1 MATTDRNQ
9 VPSIP
14 QHLPV
19 LPLRNM
25 VLFTG
30 VPTQLL
36 VGRAGSLQLIQDAW
50 EGDRLI
56 AITAQK
62 EGEEEAPQPK
72 DLYEVGVVGLIHRVY
87 KLPENHLQ
95 ILVRGVKRARL
106 VEYTETSPYLQAR
119 VEILEEVEL
128 GTQEEQA
135 LAQNLSQ
142 QFQKM
147 VILVPTLDN
156 ELQVTAI
163 NLERQPAQLADF
175 IASGLDLPI
184 AEKQALLEELSARK
198 RQEALTVL
206 LNRELSILEMG
217 HKIQNQVQEEV
228 GQVQRE
234 HYLREQMRV
243 IQQEL
248 GEDGAG
254 ELEEL
259 RQRIGKA
266 KLPEEVDKEVQREF
280 GRLTHIP
287 SSAAEYTVVRTYLD
301 WILDLPWRKS
311 SRDRLDIGKA
321 RQVLEEDHEGL
332 DKIKERILEHLAV
345 CKLKK
350 DSKGPIFCFVGPPGV
365 GKTSLGRSIA
375 RAMGRKFARISLGG
389 VHDEA
394 EIRGHRR
401 TYIGAL
407 PGRIIQSLH
416 KVGTNN
422 PVLMLDEIDKVG
434 ADFRGDPAAA
444 LLEVLDPEQ
453 NSSFVDHYLDV
464 PFDLSKVMFIATAN
478 QLETIPPALLDRME
492 IIQLSGY
499 TEDEKV
505 RIARTHLLPR
515 QLREHGLQRRK
526 VKMED
531 EAIRALIR
539 NYTQEAG
546 LRNLEREVGRICRK
560 IARQVVEGGK
570 GGFAISHEDLAQY
583 LGAERVQMTRRENI
597 GSPGVVAGLAW
608 TPVGGEVMFVEAT
621 KMKGSKGLT
630 LTGKLGEVMKESAQI
645 ALSYVRTRVD
655 EWGIDH
661 NFFDKQDIHIHLPSG
676 AVPKDGPSAGVTVA
690 TSLLSILTGRPVR
703 EDVAMTGEVT
713 LRGRVLPV
721 GGIKEK
727 VLAAHR
733 AGMSTVILPRRNSN
747 DLDELPDVVRQQL
760 HFVLVED
767 LAEVFEASLAEKSVR
782 RAA

>member
-14 QHLPV
+14 KHLPV

-72 DLYEVGVVGLIHRVY
+72 DLHEVGVVGLIHRVY

-95 ILVRGVKRARL
+95 ILVRGIKRARL
-106 VEYTETSPYLQAR
+106 VEYTETSPYLQAQ
-119 VEILEEVEL
+119 VEILEEMEL

-147 VILVPTLDN
+147 VTLVPTLDN

-345 CKLKK
+345 RKLKK

-531 EAIRALIR
+531 GAIRALIR

-570 GGFAISHEDLAQY
+570 GGFAISDDDLAQY

-621 KMKGSKGLT
+621 KMKGNKGLT

-747 DLDELPDVVRQQL
+747 DLDELPDIVRQQL

-767 LAEVFEASLAEKSVR
+767 LAEVFEASLADKSVR